1 MAKVEGE
8 NTQIVYYTEI
18 PSEGIR
24 NSGVFNE
31 SQASGPLAE
40 AIRQAE
46 AALGIKITQAV
57 VGMPKYPVRQESS
70 TGKIDGRGYDT
81 DITTEDI
88 AELKRSA
95 QDM

>member
-1 MAKVEGE
+1 MELQDRYITAVDLGTSKTALTVAKVEGE

-31 SQASGPLAE
+31 SQASVPLAE

-57 VGMPKYPVRQESS
+57 VGSR
-70 TGKIDGRGYDT
+70 
-81 DITTEDI
+81 
-88 AELKRSA
+88 KRVA
-95 QDM
+95 